1 MGYNSHIGICSF
13 PLYSG
18 ARFEW
23 CKHSQMLDT
32 LKVNNG
38 LGKGVA
44 YGYSFSR
51 FHENIY
57 IEYAVPLRHIERA
70 NAVVIAA

>member
-1 MGYNSHIGICSF
+1 MEIITIYTG
-13 PLYSG
+13 LYS
-18 ARFEW
+18 AS
-23 CKHSQMLDT
+23 HSQMLDT

-38 LGKGVA
+38 LGIGVA